1 MEKASDWLH
10 TCHRS
15 VITDPLHGTFWVQA
29 VECSFLSGLYQERR
43 PNVLQKS
50 DGYFLIPVHPE
61 LEKHSASADLRQAA
75 PFPHTMIPT
84 KRTVLYL
91 FHFYEPSLK
100 SL

>member
-1 MEKASDWLH
+1 MCPCSLAIVEKQIKQ
-10 TCHRS
+10 R
-15 VITDPLHGTFWVQA
+15 
-29 VECSFLSGLYQERR
+29 
-43 PNVLQKS
+43 K
-50 DGYFLIPVHPE
+50 
-61 LEKHSASADLRQAA
+61 LEKHSESADLRQAA

>member
-1 MEKASDWLH
+1 MIKKNAEIYL
-10 TCHRS
+10 
-15 VITDPLHGTFWVQA
+15 
-29 VECSFLSGLYQERR
+29 
-43 PNVLQKS
+43 N
-50 DGYFLIPVHPE
+50 YFKKLLFQIIIK
-61 LEKHSASADLRQAA
+61 LEKHSESADLRQAA